1 MSHHTITITDHQGV
15 LWARAESALAGPPA
29 LEMAMA
35 VLEAAAVGRQAVIV
49 LDMAR
54 VPSMDSSGV
63 GALVRLQT
71 ALATRGKRL
80 ILANP
85 LPAVA
90 DELRLRD
97 LSGFFLISR
106 DIEPD
111 MGQEALLLA
120 SES

>member
-1 MSHHTITITDHQGV
+1 MNHHITIADHQGV
-15 LWARAESALAGPPA
+15 LWARADAALAAPLAQELGI
-29 LEMAMA
+29 A
-35 VLEAAAVGRQAVIV
+35 VLEAAAVGQHAVIV
-49 LDMAR
+49 LDMAQ
-54 VPSMDSSGV
+54 VPAMDNSGV

-97 LSGFFLISR
+97 LLGFFLISR
-106 DIEPD
+106 DIQPD

-120 SES
+120 SEA